1 MGGEYRL
8 GDGERRRGGGD
19 GDLRF
24 KFSQISMRNYH
35 NSTVLKD
42 KYLYLRLGDGERRR
56 RGGEGERRLRTGEGD
71 RLFLDTQTPNDELSV
86 WHCGRTPRQIIQVDF
101 PDLGETS
108 LCRRLGEGVRLRLL
122 LTSPFLALGP
132 DFGLLGPSS
141 SEEEDPESNIKETH
155 HQKKEER
162 RYRRR

>member
-1 MGGEYRL
+1 M
-8 GDGERRRGGGD
+8 
-19 GDLRF
+19 
-24 KFSQISMRNYH
+24 
-35 NSTVLKD
+35 LKD
-42 KYLYLRLGDGERRR
+42 IYLYLRLGDGERRR

-71 RLFLDTQTPNDELSV
+71 RLFLNTQTLNDELSV

-155 HQKKEER
+155 HQKKRKNGVPVGDER
-162 RYRRR
+162 VFWMTCTQTGMVWVWKRGHCDLNLAT